1 MTGDLG
7 LCKPLK
13 CVPHL
18 LCSGA
23 FQQAWKECPL
33 TILLR
38 TWTLMAPVA
47 EAANKTWV
55 GLNSRDRGSSSSEME
70 DGSPRKPPAKETT
83 GVTRERGNVGPS

>member
-1 MTGDLG
+1 
-7 LCKPLK
+7 
-13 CVPHL
+13 
-18 LCSGA
+18 
-23 FQQAWKECPL
+23 
-33 TILLR
+33 
-38 TWTLMAPVA
+38 MAPVA